1 MKQLKSI
8 CVFAGSSAGIKTEYK
23 EASVSLGRYMAQK
36 NYRLIYGGSRMGL
49 MGEVANEMLQHGGE
63 VIGIMPR
70 GLFSGEIVHTALTEL
85 IEVES
90 MHERKATM
98 HELAD
103 AYIALPGGFGTF
115 EELFEALCWAQI
127 GIHKKP
133 VGLLNVN
140 GYYNP
145 LMQMV
150 QHAVD
155 EGFSTDSAIR
165 LINIS
170 DTPEQLISSMDTYT
184 SPSEDQKWNTES

>member
-1 MKQLKSI
+1 MKSI

-23 EASVSLGRYMAQK
+23 EAAVSLGRCMAQK

-103 AYIALPGGFGTF
+103 GYIALPGGFGTF

-184 SPSEDQKWNTES
+184 SPSEGQKWNTER

>member
-1 MKQLKSI
+1 
-8 CVFAGSSAGIKTEYK
+8 
-23 EASVSLGRYMAQK
+23 
-36 NYRLIYGGSRMGL
+36 MGL

-103 AYIALPGGFGTF
+103 GYIALPGGFGTF

-184 SPSEDQKWNTES
+184 SPSEGQKWNTER

>member
-1 MKQLKSI
+1 LKSI

>member
-1 MKQLKSI
+1 MNQLKSI

-23 EASVSLGRYMAQK
+23 EAAVSLGRCMAQK

-103 AYIALPGGFGTF
+103 GYIALPGGFGTF

-184 SPSEDQKWNTES
+184 SPSEDQKWNTER

>member
-1 MKQLKSI
+1 MNQLKSI
-8 CVFAGSSAGIKTEYK
+8 CVFAGSSAGMKTEYK
-23 EASVSLGRYMAQK
+23 EAAVSLGRCMAQK

-103 AYIALPGGFGTF
+103 GYIALPGGFGTF

-184 SPSEDQKWNTES
+184 SPSEDQKWNTER

>member
-1 MKQLKSI
+1 
-8 CVFAGSSAGIKTEYK
+8 
-23 EASVSLGRYMAQK
+23 
-36 NYRLIYGGSRMGL
+36 
-49 MGEVANEMLQHGGE
+49 
-63 VIGIMPR
+63 IMPR

-145 LMQMV
+145 L
-150 QHAVD
+150 
-155 EGFSTDSAIR
+155 
-165 LINIS
+165 
-170 DTPEQLISSMDTYT
+170 
-184 SPSEDQKWNTES
+184 

>member
-1 MKQLKSI
+1 MKSI

>member
-1 MKQLKSI
+1 MKSI

-23 EASVSLGRYMAQK
+23 EAAVSLGRCMAQK

>member
-23 EASVSLGRYMAQK
+23 EAAVSLGRCMAQK

>member
-1 MKQLKSI
+1 MKKLKSI

-23 EASVSLGRYMAQK
+23 EAAVSLGRYMAQE

-49 MGEVANEMLQHGGE
+49 MGEVANEMLEHGGE

-98 HELAD
+98 HELAG

-184 SPSEDQKWNTES
+184 SPSEDQKWKTER

>member
-1 MKQLKSI
+1 
-8 CVFAGSSAGIKTEYK
+8 
-23 EASVSLGRYMAQK
+23 MAQK

-103 AYIALPGGFGTF
+103 GYIALPGGFGTF

-170 DTPEQLISSMDTYT
+170 DTPKQLISSMDTYT
-184 SPSEDQKWNTES
+184 SPSEEQKWNTEH

>member
-1 MKQLKSI
+1 MKSI
-8 CVFAGSSAGIKTEYK
+8 CVFAGSSVGIKTEYK
-23 EASVSLGRYMAQK
+23 EAAVSLGRCMAQK

-103 AYIALPGGFGTF
+103 GYIALPGGFGTF

-140 GYYNP
+140 SYYNP

-184 SPSEDQKWNTES
+184 SPSEDQKWNTER

>member
-1 MKQLKSI
+1 MNQLKSI
-8 CVFAGSSAGIKTEYK
+8 CVFAGSSVGIKTEYK
-23 EASVSLGRYMAQK
+23 EAAVSLGRCMAQK

-103 AYIALPGGFGTF
+103 GYIALPGGFGTF

-140 GYYNP
+140 SYYNP

-184 SPSEDQKWNTES
+184 SPSEDQKWNTER

>member
-23 EASVSLGRYMAQK
+23 EAAVSLGRCMAQK

-103 AYIALPGGFGTF
+103 GYIALPGGFGTF

-184 SPSEDQKWNTES
+184 SPSEDQKWNTER

>member
-1 MKQLKSI
+1 MKSI

-170 DTPEQLISSMDTYT
+170 VTPEQLISSMDTYT

>member
-1 MKQLKSI
+1 VNQLKSI
-8 CVFAGSSAGIKTEYK
+8 CVFAGSSAGIKMEYR
-23 EASVSLGRYMAQK
+23 EAAVSLGRYMAK
-36 NYRLIYGGSRMGL
+36 ENYRLIYGGSRMGL
-49 MGEVANEMLQHGGE
+49 MGEVANEMLEHGGE

-184 SPSEDQKWNTES
+184 SPSEDQKWNTER

>member
-1 MKQLKSI
+1 MKSI
-8 CVFAGSSAGIKTEYK
+8 CVFAGSSAGIKMEYR
-23 EASVSLGRYMAQK
+23 EAAVSLGRYMAK
-36 NYRLIYGGSRMGL
+36 ENYRLIYGGSRMGL
-49 MGEVANEMLQHGGE
+49 MGEVANEMLEHGGE

-184 SPSEDQKWNTES
+184 SPSEDQKWNTEC

>member
-1 MKQLKSI
+1 LKSI
-8 CVFAGSSAGIKTEYK
+8 CVFAGSSAGIKMEYR
-23 EASVSLGRYMAQK
+23 EAAVSLGRYMAK
-36 NYRLIYGGSRMGL
+36 ENYRLIYGGSRMGL
-49 MGEVANEMLQHGGE
+49 MGEVANEMLEHGGE

-184 SPSEDQKWNTES
+184 SPSEDQKWNTER

>member
-1 MKQLKSI
+1 
-8 CVFAGSSAGIKTEYK
+8 
-23 EASVSLGRYMAQK
+23 
-36 NYRLIYGGSRMGL
+36 MGL

-155 EGFSTDSAIR
+155 EGFSTDPAIH

>member
-1 MKQLKSI
+1 MKSI
-8 CVFAGSSAGIKTEYK
+8 CVFAGSSAGMKTEYK
-23 EASVSLGRYMAQK
+23 EAAVSLGRCMAQK

-103 AYIALPGGFGTF
+103 GYIALPGGFGTF

-184 SPSEDQKWNTES
+184 SPSEDQKWNTER

>member
-170 DTPEQLISSMDTYT
+170 VTPEQLISSMDTYT

>member
-1 MKQLKSI
+1 MKSI
-8 CVFAGSSAGIKTEYK
+8 CVFAGSSAGIKMEYR
-23 EASVSLGRYMAQK
+23 EAAVSLGRYMAK
-36 NYRLIYGGSRMGL
+36 ENYRLIYGGSRMGL
-49 MGEVANEMLQHGGE
+49 MGEVANEMLEHGGE

-184 SPSEDQKWNTES
+184 SPSEDQKWNTER

>member
-1 MKQLKSI
+1 MNQLKSI
-8 CVFAGSSAGIKTEYK
+8 CVFAGSSAGIKMEYR
-23 EASVSLGRYMAQK
+23 EAAVSLGRYMAK
-36 NYRLIYGGSRMGL
+36 ENYRLIYGGSRMGL
-49 MGEVANEMLQHGGE
+49 MGEVANEMLEHGGE

-184 SPSEDQKWNTES
+184 SPSEDQKWNTER

>member
-1 MKQLKSI
+1 MKSI

-23 EASVSLGRYMAQK
+23 EAAVSLGRCMAQK

-103 AYIALPGGFGTF
+103 GYIALPGGFGTF

-184 SPSEDQKWNTES
+184 SPSEDQKWNTER